1 MRLAIRAIRI
11 AAAFLFLAPAAAL
24 AQGTSAPPPGLA
36 IPKNMA
42 RYQVVFLVPGARFS
56 APMDSAAAFAL
67 TAKHLEFIKQML
79 ETRVFLLAGPFLDGG
94 RIQGMAVVVA
104 ATPEEARR
112 IVAADPEVSSGRLAI
127 EAHPAMLPSLDA
139 VKVTY

>member
-1 MRLAIRAIRI
+1 MRLAIRL
-11 AAAFLFLAPAAAL
+11 AAALLILAPAAAL
-24 AQGTSAPPPGLA
+24 AQATPTPPPGLA

-42 RYQVVFLVPGARFS
+42 RYQVVFLVPGERFS
-56 APMDSAAAFAL
+56 VAMDSAAAFAL

-79 ETRVFLLAGPFLDGG
+79 EKRVFLLAGPFLDGG

-112 IVAADPEVSSGRLAI
+112 IVAADPEVAAGRVAV
-127 EAHPAMLPSLDA
+127 EVHPAMLPNLDG
-139 VKVTY
+139 VKVVY